1 MLSLLIILNACA
13 GTSCK
18 GNFEMITMP
27 EFPIAGNKVAN
38 ELDNICIADA
48 DCAELNDYMAR
59 IYKFKKAYAL
69 MKKASM

>member
-1 MLSLLIILNACA
+1 
-13 GTSCK
+13 
-18 GNFEMITMP
+18 MITMP
-27 EFPIAGNKVAN
+27 EFPTAGNKVAS

-48 DCAELNDYMAR
+48 DCAELNDYMNR